1 MRETSQSYECYPVSR
16 YIYKVYIIYIV
27 HKVYM
32 VCSKYSIR
40 RIMMDA
46 QYNFEGKLSSSA
58 VSLLW
63 ALLYEIVKQNTEK
76 TEKEHDSV

>member
-1 MRETSQSYECYPVSR
+1 MIVKKFPSVNFFTLAPLLMLWTNIR
-16 YIYKVYIIYIV
+16 YG
-27 HKVYM
+27 
-32 VCSKYSIR
+32 KYSIR